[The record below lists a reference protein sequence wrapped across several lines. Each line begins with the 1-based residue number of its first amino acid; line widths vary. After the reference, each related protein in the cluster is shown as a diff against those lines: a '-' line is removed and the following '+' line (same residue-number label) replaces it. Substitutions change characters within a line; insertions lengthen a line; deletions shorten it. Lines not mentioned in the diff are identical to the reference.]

1 MSRILRADL
10 DAILLS
16 AAGLLVAAGILLG
29 VWPRLQRVMT

>member
-1 MSRILRADL
+1 MTRLQADL

-29 VWPRLQRVMT
+29 VWARLRSVTS